1 MTLATVYRH
10 QSNHHR
16 LAAANTEANMA
27 TETNANGKGNA
38 MTTREWNRKMMRIVR
53 ARLAA
58 ERKALREAAK
68 K

>member
-1 MTLATVYRH
+1 
-10 QSNHHR
+10 
-16 LAAANTEANMA
+16 MA
-27 TETNANGKGNA
+27 TETNVNGKGNA